1 MRTPSRFSPEM
12 HAGAMR
18 MVLDHQLNYES
29 KTAAMQSNS
38 RKFGCTAEA
47 SRIRERPEE
56 PATV

>member
-1 MRTPSRFSPEM
+1 
-12 HAGAMR
+12 MR